1 MGGIELLYARMYNY
15 ENETRVE
22 EMTMRVG
29 VLGATGYAGQELV
42 RLLRRHE
49 EVDEIV
55 LSSSSVAG
63 QGYEE
68 VYPHWS
74 GQNIGVLQDEDVPDL
89 DVLFCA
95 LPHGLTASRARAFLD
110 RKIKVIDLGADFRL
124 NSAQVYEEWYKLKHP
139 DVDLLSKAVYGL
151 PELYRERIKGQSLI
165 ANPGCYPTATL
176 LALVPLLKER
186 LLQTEMLVIDAKS
199 GVSGAGRGVSL
210 GNHFSEVNENFKAY
224 GVASHRHTPEIEQEL
239 SRAAGQPLT
248 VNFTPH
254 LVPMTRGMLITIYAK
269 VKEGINETDL
279 RNCWLKHYENEQFV
293 HLLPQGTWPQTKF
306 SSGSNHAFLQL
317 TVDQRT
323 GNAVIV
329 STIDNLMKGAAGQA
343 VQNMNLIMG
352 WPEGQG
358 ISGTALWP

>member
-1 MGGIELLYARMYNY
+1 MK
-15 ENETRVE
+15 
-22 EMTMRVG
+22 VG

-42 RLLRRHE
+42 RLLKRHK
-49 EVDEIV
+49 EVKELY

-63 QGYEE
+63 EDYETI
-68 VYPHWS
+68 YPHWLD
-74 GQNIGVLQDEDVPDL
+74 QNVGILQDENVSEV

-95 LPHGLTASRARAFLD
+95 LPHGLTAARTSAFLANN
-110 RKIKVIDLGADFRL
+110 IKVIDLGADFRL
-124 NSAQVYEEWYKLKHP
+124 NSALVYEEWYKITHP
-139 DVDLLSKAVYGL
+139 ASELLEDAVYGL
-151 PELYRERIKGQSLI
+151 PELYRERIRGQSLI

-176 LALVPLLKER
+176 LALVPLLRKK
-186 LLQTEMLVIDAKS
+186 LLQTGYLIIDAKS

-210 GNHFSEVNENFKAY
+210 GNHYAEINENFKAY

-239 SRAAGQPLT
+239 SRAAGQLLT

-254 LVPMTRGMLITIYAK
+254 LVPMTRGMLVTIYAA
-269 VKEGINETDL
+269 VQEGVQEEDL
-279 RNCWLKHYENEQFV
+279 RRCWLENYTEEQFV
-293 HLLPQGTWPQTKF
+293 HVLPEGTWPQTKF

-343 VQNMNLIMG
+343 IQNMNLVMG
-352 WPEGQG
+352 WPEGQALE
-358 ISGTALWP
+358 GTALWP

>member
-1 MGGIELLYARMYNY
+1 
-15 ENETRVE
+15 
-22 EMTMRVG
+22 MRVG

-49 EVDEIV
+49 KIEELF

-63 QGYEE
+63 QEYAE

-74 GQNIGVLQDEDVPDL
+74 GQDIGILQDENVPDL

-95 LPHGLTASRARAFLD
+95 LPHGLTASRARGFLERD
-110 RKIKVIDLGADFRL
+110 MKVIDLGADFRL
-124 NSAQVYEEWYKLKHP
+124 NSAQIYEEWYKLKHP
-139 DVDLLSKAVYGL
+139 DVELLAEAVYGL
-151 PELYRERIKGQSLI
+151 PELNREQIKGKSLI

-176 LALVPLLKER
+176 LALVPLLKDR
-186 LLQTEMLVIDAKS
+186 LLYTETLIIDAKS

-210 GNHFSEVNENFKAY
+210 GNHYSEVNENFKAY
-224 GVASHRHTPEIEQEL
+224 GIASHRHTPEIEQEL
-239 SRAAGQPLT
+239 SRAAGRPLT

-254 LVPMTRGMLITIYAK
+254 LVPMTRGMLATIYVR
-269 VKEGINETDL
+269 VKEGIHEEDL
-279 RNCWLKHYENEQFV
+279 RKCWLKHYEEEPFV
-293 HLLPQGTWPQTKF
+293 HILPRGTWPQTKF
-306 SSGSNHAFLQL
+306 ASGSNHVFLQL

-323 GNAVIV
+323 GNAIIV
-329 STIDNLMKGAAGQA
+329 SAIDNLMKGAAGQA

-352 WPEGQG
+352 WPEEQG

>member
-1 MGGIELLYARMYNY
+1 
-15 ENETRVE
+15 
-22 EMTMRVG
+22 MRVG

-42 RLLRRHE
+42 RLLRQHE
-49 EVDEIV
+49 GVKELF

-63 QGYEE
+63 QEYEM
-68 VYPHWS
+68 VYPHWCD
-74 GQNIGVLQDEDVPDL
+74 QNIGILQDENVPEL

-95 LPHGLTASRARAFLD
+95 LPHGLTASRTSAFLD
-110 RKIKVIDLGADFRL
+110 RHIKVIDLGADFRL
-124 NSAQVYEEWYKLKHP
+124 NSAQIYEEWYKVKHP
-139 DVDLLSKAVYGL
+139 AQELLEKAVYGL
-151 PELYRERIKGQSLI
+151 PELNRERIIGQSLI

-176 LALVPLLKER
+176 LALVPFLR
-186 LLQTEMLVIDAKS
+186 DQLLQTEMLIIDAKS
-199 GVSGAGRGVSL
+199 GVSGAGRGLSL

-224 GVASHRHTPEIEQEL
+224 GVATHRHTPEIEQEL
-239 SRAAGQPLT
+239 SKAAGQSLT

-269 VKEGINETDL
+269 VKKGTHEEDL
-279 RNCWLKHYENEQFV
+279 RKSWERQYEAEPFV
-293 HLLPQGTWPQTKF
+293 HILPKGTWPQTKYA
-306 SSGSNHAFLQL
+306 SGSNHAFLQL

-352 WPEGQG
+352 CPEGQG
-358 ISGTALWP
+358 ITGTALWP